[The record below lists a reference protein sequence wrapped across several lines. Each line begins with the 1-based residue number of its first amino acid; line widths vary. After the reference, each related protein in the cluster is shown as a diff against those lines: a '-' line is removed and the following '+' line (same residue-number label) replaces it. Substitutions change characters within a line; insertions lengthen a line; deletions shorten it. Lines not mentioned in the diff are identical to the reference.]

1 MPKRREK
8 IVSKGFSDIILY
20 DYESNEV
27 IDPGYIESVEFTK
40 DIESEKIVDAQGRVV
55 DELVKSETTTLSSV
69 LLQSSVDELDLL
81 SKKRYVYFRAWG
93 KVGKDFYQVL
103 IQKQGIIRPLWKREW
118 KSEVAKINLQITG
131 IDDLTSLEQYK
142 IIDIDERDFPPLFE
156 KVIDFYDFRQYK
168 VNLPVDGEYDLTRK
182 IDFYGYRR
190 FINQAIKRD
199 GCGITTNENGW
210 VINVDADITTSLDFI
225 LTSPLQLGDAI
236 LYVGNFRLA
245 EDFFFSPKFSVN
257 EDGYITKV
265 LYYKKSGAWTDW
277 EYYSGTDNQTSFGND
292 IGFNIH
298 QDGGGI
304 SGWVKFIFIFRNLT
318 DTDINKLKAWV
329 DVQ

>member
-8 IVSKGFSDIILY
+8 IVAKGFTDIILY
-20 DYESNEV
+20 DYEDNEL

-40 DIESEKIVDAQGRVV
+40 DIESEKIVDAQGRVI

-69 LLQSSVDELDLL
+69 LLQSSVDELNLL

-190 FINQAIKRD
+190 FINQAIKRN
-199 GCGITTNENGW
+199 GISIVTKDVGW
-210 VINVDADITTSLDFI
+210 EIGFEYTGFYNLDFI
-225 LTSPLQLGDAI
+225 LSSPLQTGDAI
-236 LYVGNFRLA
+236 LYIGNFLLSD
-245 EDFFFSPKFSVN
+245 EFFFAPKPSAI
-257 EDGYITKV
+257 DSYIYPIKI
-265 LYYKKSGAWTDW
+265 LYYKTNNGEF
-277 EYYSGTDNQTSFGND
+277 EYTLGDERNVAIGND
-292 IGFNIH
+292 IGFKSSSEEGSERYFI
-298 QDGGGI
+298 
-304 SGWVKFIFIFRNLT
+304 KFIFIYRNLT
-318 DTDINKLKAWV
+318 NEDINKLKAWV